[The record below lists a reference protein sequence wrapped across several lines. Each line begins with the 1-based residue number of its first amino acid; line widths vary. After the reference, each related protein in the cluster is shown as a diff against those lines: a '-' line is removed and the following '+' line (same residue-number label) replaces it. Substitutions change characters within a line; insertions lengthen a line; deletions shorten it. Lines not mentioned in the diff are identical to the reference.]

1 MLINNIILKKIISL
15 IKYNMN
21 NHIKYLNLPLNYNNN
36 QLKSKII
43 SIIDDIKN
51 SNVSKDNKLLFTNI
65 LYDIYKNNKNN
76 NQYNDDKY
84 IRNNKNNNQYFEIVN
99 NDNGNNNDK
108 NNKYDKV
115 NNEINMINKFND
127 DIFSHINK
135 KLLMKIDNDD
145 LKNEHNFY
153 SYNSSQK
160 QIFNPD
166 KSVDY
171 YLDEKIINNDKT
183 YVNNKSF
190 KKLPNGST
198 INLNNKLK

>member
-1 MLINNIILKKIISL
+1 
-15 IKYNMN
+15 MN
-21 NHIKYLNLPLNYNNN
+21 NHIKYLKLPLNYNNN
-36 QLKSKII
+36 QLKTKII
-43 SIIDDIKN
+43 SIIDDVKI
-51 SNVSKDNKLLFTNI
+51 SNVSNDNKLLFTNI
-65 LYDIYKNNKNN
+65 LYDIYKNNNQYNDDKYIRNNKNN

-99 NDNGNNNDK
+99 NDNGHNNDK

-145 LKNEHNFY
+145 LKKEHNFY

-171 YLDEKIINNDKT
+171 HLDEKIINNDKT

>member
-153 SYNSSQK
+153 SYSLNALRK
-160 QIFNPD
+160 
-166 KSVDY
+166 
-171 YLDEKIINNDKT
+171 EK
-183 YVNNKSF
+183 
-190 KKLPNGST
+190 
-198 INLNNKLK
+198 NLS